1 MANNA
6 ISNIVTRS
14 AIIVEEVK
22 VSNFQKEG
30 TKTAVLKQTIETI
43 SKYPSKSVSSD
54 KQDNIFNM
62 SDFGF
67 EEQEFTSTRTNVAFM
82 DVPENSTIESVQAQL
97 AKFPEACIYRILSN
111 EPILTS
117 NQKYSIDAGLKTLDD
132 YANSQVV
139 RYGEGSPKAGSLLL
153 DAMGKV
159 QYRSVFFSAK
169 GKADVDERT
178 EDNKMYLSKE
188 LELEFNESILV
199 NNTVTF

>member
-82 DVPENSTIESVQAQL
+82 DVPENSTIQSVEAQL

-117 NQKYSIDAGLKTLDD
+117 NQQYSIDAGLKTLDD

-139 RYGEGSPKAGSLLL
+139 RYGEGSPKAGDLLL

-169 GKADVDERT
+169 GKADVDDRT

-188 LELEFNESILV
+188 LELEFNENILV
-199 NNTVTF
+199 NNTTMF

>member
-82 DVPENSTIESVQAQL
+82 DVPENSTIQSVEAQL

-117 NQKYSIDAGLKTLDD
+117 NQQYSIDAGLKTLDD

-139 RYGEGSPKAGSLLL
+139 RYGEDSPKAGDLLL

-169 GKADVDERT
+169 GKADVDDRT

-188 LELEFNESILV
+188 LELEFNENILV
-199 NNTVTF
+199 NNTTMF

>member
-54 KQDNIFNM
+54 KQDNIFSM

-139 RYGEGSPKAGSLLL
+139 RYGEGSPKAGDLLL

-188 LELEFNESILV
+188 LELEFNESMLV